1 MSSKLY
7 KAIFLIIGII
17 TLCFMINSLGINEI
31 WFNIR
36 KTGFWFIPITG
47 IWLAIYILNAFAFKS
62 IIQEPSLPNSY
73 LPFFTVLR
81 IIISG
86 YAINYI
92 TPFLA
97 LGGEPYRV
105 MELKKTLGTN
115 KATSSVLLY
124 GLMHMFSHVI
134 FWLLSILLIV
144 AYLPLDHLMMTGCAI
159 AFGIGIIITYW
170 FLRVY
175 KKGVTISTFK
185 LFQRIP
191 FIRKWATPFAKAK
204 ENSLR
209 EIDDQVRIF
218 YADRK
223 GSFYKSLLLEIAAR
237 VVTCLEIYF
246 IALAIG
252 LKMSFFDSLIVSSA
266 SSLFAN
272 LIFFLPMQLGARE
285 GGLVLA
291 LKSVGLA
298 GSAGIFVGLITRIRE
313 LVWIVIGLLL
323 IRTFRSRNQD
333 IAETREEIIQ
343 S

>member
-1 MSSKLY
+1 MGSKLY
-7 KAIFLIIGII
+7 KAIFLIIGIV
-17 TLCFMINSLGINEI
+17 TLGFMINSLGVSEI
-31 WFNIR
+31 WQNIE
-36 KTGFWFIPITG
+36 KTGFWFFPIIG
-47 IWLAIYILNAFAFKS
+47 IWLVIYILNTFAFKA

-73 LPFFTVLR
+73 LPFTTILR
-81 IIISG
+81 ITISG

-92 TPFLA
+92 TPFVA

-105 MELKKTLGTN
+105 MELKKSLGTN

-134 FWLLSILLIV
+134 FWLLSIVLIV
-144 AYLPLDHLMMTGCAI
+144 AYLPLDNMMLTGCAL
-159 AFGIGIIITYW
+159 AFAVGILITYW

-175 KKGVTISTFK
+175 RTGVTISTFN

-191 FIRKWATPFAKAK
+191 FVRRWAKPFAEAKA
-204 ENSLR
+204 NSLR
-209 EIDDQVRIF
+209 EIDEQVRIL

-223 GSFYKSLLLEIAAR
+223 ASFYKSLILEIAAR

-252 LKMSFFDSLIVSSA
+252 LNMSFFDSLIVSSA

-285 GGLVLA
+285 GGLALA
-291 LKSVGLA
+291 LKSVGLP
-298 GSAGIFVGLITRIRE
+298 GTSGIFMGLITRIRE
-313 LVWIVIGLLL
+313 LVWIAIGLLL
-323 IRTFRSRNQD
+323 IRTFKSAS
-333 IAETREEIIQ
+333 IEETEKTA
-343 S
+343 

>member
-7 KAIFLIIGII
+7 KAIFLLIGIV
-17 TLCFMINSLGINEI
+17 TLGFMVNSLGVNEI
-31 WFNIR
+31 WQNIR
-36 KTGFWFIPITG
+36 KTGFWFIPIIG
-47 IWLAIYILNAFAFKS
+47 IWLVIYILNAFAFKA
-62 IIQEPSLPNSY
+62 IIQEPSLPHSY
-73 LPFFTVLR
+73 LPFSTILR
-81 IIISG
+81 ITISG
-86 YAINYI
+86 YAINYV
-92 TPFLA
+92 TPFVA

-105 MELKKTLGTN
+105 MELKRSLGTN

-134 FWLLSILLIV
+134 FWLLSIVLIV
-144 AYLPLDHLMMTGCAI
+144 TYLPLDNMMLTGCLV
-159 AFGIGIIITYW
+159 AFAVGILITYW

-175 KKGVTISTFK
+175 RTGVTISTFN

-191 FIRKWATPFAKAK
+191 FVRKWAKPFAEAKA
-204 ENSLR
+204 NSLR
-209 EIDDQVRIF
+209 EIDEQVRIL

-223 GSFYKSLLLEIAAR
+223 ASFYKSLILEIAAR

-252 LKMSFFDSLIVSSA
+252 LNMSFFDSLIVSSA

-291 LKSVGLA
+291 LKSVNLP

-323 IRTFRSRNQD
+323 IRTFKS
-333 IAETREEIIQ
+333 APPEEE

>member
-7 KAIFLIIGII
+7 KAIFLIIGVV
-17 TLCFMINSLGINEI
+17 TLGFMVRSLGVHEI
-31 WFNIR
+31 WLNIR
-36 KTGFWFIPITG
+36 QTGFWFFPIIG
-47 IWLAIYILNAFAFKS
+47 IWLAVYILNAFAFKA
-62 IIQEPSLPNSY
+62 IIQERHLPNSY
-73 LPFFTVLR
+73 LPFSTVLR
-81 IIISG
+81 ITISG

-92 TPFLA
+92 TPFVA

-105 MELKKTLGTN
+105 MELKKKLGTN

-134 FWLLSILLIV
+134 FWLLSIILIV
-144 AYLPLDHLMMTGCAI
+144 AYLPMDNMMLTGCSM
-159 AFGIGIIITYW
+159 AFAAGILLAYW

-175 KKGVTISTFK
+175 KKGFTISTFR
-185 LFQRIP
+185 LFQHIP
-191 FIRKWATPFAKAK
+191 YIRKWATPFAEAKAA
-204 ENSLR
+204 SLH
-209 EIDDQVRIF
+209 EIDDHVRVL

-223 GSFYKSLLLEIAAR
+223 ASFFKALVLELLSR

-291 LKSVGLA
+291 LKSVGLP
-298 GSAGIFVGLITRIRE
+298 GNAGIFIGIITRIRE
-313 LVWIVIGLLL
+313 LVWIFIGLLL
-323 IRTFRSRNQD
+323 TRAYKSGPVTETPVD
-333 IAETREEIIQ
+333 IL
-343 S
+343 